1 LLNPTPIEQEYTSGH
16 ASVGGA
22 AAAVLRAFN
31 GGDKIN
37 VTVSS
42 LVTQPPQQVLT
53 RHFTNLSAAAQEI
66 SNSRVYGGVSITPS
80 NFPKQG

>member
-1 LLNPTPIEQEYTSGH
+1 LITPTPIEQEYISGH
-16 ASVGGA
+16 SSVGGE

-31 GGDKIN
+31 GGDKTN

-42 LVTQPPQQVLT
+42 LVTQQPQQAIT

-66 SNSRVYGGVSITPS
+66 SNRRVYGGVSITPS